1 MEQIQDFIDYY
12 VNEGLSLIPVRE
24 FAEVIGGE
32 EKGVKTPKEKSW
44 KYAQQS
50 RAAKETILQKL
61 YAPNS
66 APAIVCGEVSGNL
79 EVIDID
85 TKNWHGIDALYLQEV
100 KSIYPELY
108 AKLRIHRTPSGGCH
122 ILYKCTENTGKS
134 QKLCKK
140 NGAKEHAIETRA
152 NNGYVVAP
160 PANGY
165 SVVSERPIP
174 ILTKAQRDGLIELAK
189 CFDETVKQ
197 VVVAKPLRVQDNMYD
212 ENPFEAFNKSQ
223 EAELVLQRNGWR
235 IYKQGKNF
243 THYTRPGKSSNTSA
257 SFIHDKCLYHFFTS
271 SSEFQPDRTYSP
283 ASVMCVLEFQ
293 NNYKDLYKHLID
305 QGYGKLKKTVERSM
319 IKKAAAAGK
328 SLPKNVSDEA
338 HQAYEN
344 EVRQAK
350 EDFPHGIFW
359 DGDIQDGYEI
369 SIQRILE
376 VSKAFNYCVHDSSQL
391 CHIVGHI
398 VKKVDNRQ
406 LFDQLKEYIRED
418 EERNYVAICDAF
430 ERHIQ
435 KYGKYIVERLEV
447 LPVDKFLRSNYGTSY
462 KFYKNCILQITKDNI
477 TTLDYSFL
485 DGQLIWDTEEIDRD
499 FKKVPSDE
507 MMKSVYLKYLNLAIG
522 LDKNECQIQ
531 RVLGYLAHPYKDE
544 TMGYIIT
551 LVEEVEDPKDGGGS
565 GKNLFAK
572 LLENVTTF
580 KEVSGNQVHSDE
592 RFLQQWDG
600 QRIYALADLP
610 KKFDFS
616 FLKNLSSNSGTLKK
630 LFKNEVSID
639 SRDMPKIVVSTNFS
653 FQNSDGGLKRRI
665 IPVEF
670 TDYFTKHGGV
680 KEVFGKYFT
689 TDWDDADWNGFDN
702 YIAICIKEWL
712 TVLKLEAPEL
722 SETGFWKQFVTN
734 YNQHVKDYIDDNI
747 TKWLNAEKVERVD
760 ISTDFKKFCDVENIR
775 FSNTATVIFKAIDE
789 YCKKVD
795 ILFTPNKTGR
805 KDYRCVNNAIFKKG
819 PNYIEIQDEQI
830 VEYDETNIQTSYQT
844 SFTDAPF

>member
-1 MEQIQDFIDYY
+1 MEKGKMDLECFIDYY
-12 VNEGLSLIPVRE
+12 LSEGLSVIPVRE
-24 FAEVIGGE
+24 QAEFTRSGK
-32 EKGVKTPKEKSW
+32 EKGVKTPKEYSW
-44 KYAQQS
+44 KYAQENVS
-50 RAAKETILQKL
+50 SKSSVLQKL

-66 APAIVCGEVSGNL
+66 APAIVGGAVSGNL

-100 KSIYPELY
+100 KSIYPEIY
-108 AKLRIHRTPSGGCH
+108 SKLRIHRTPSGGCH
-122 ILYKCTENTGKS
+122 LYYKCTEFVGQS
-134 QKLCKK
+134 QKLAKK
-140 NGAKEHAIETRA
+140 NGAQEYAIETRGEG
-152 NNGYVVAP
+152 GYAVAP
-160 PANGY
+160 PAIGY
-165 SVVSERPIP
+165 TVINAVPIP
-174 ILTKAQRDGLIELAK
+174 VITKAQRDGLIELAK

-197 VVVAKPLRVQDNMYD
+197 VVVARPLRMQDSMYD

-223 EAELVLQRNGWR
+223 EAELVLQRNGWK
-235 IYKQGKNF
+235 IYQQSKNF

-257 SFIHDKCLYHFFTS
+257 SFIHDKGLYHFFTS

-293 NNYKDLYKHLID
+293 NNYKDLYRHLID

-369 SIQRILE
+369 SIQRILD
-376 VSKAFNYCVHDSSQL
+376 VSKAFNYYVHDSSQL

-435 KYGKYIVERLEV
+435 KYGKYIVDRLEV

-689 TDWDDADWNGFDN
+689 TDWDDTDWNGFDN

-712 TVLKLEAPEL
+712 TVLKLKAPEL

-747 TKWLNAEKVERVD
+747 EDWTRLGKCESGK
-760 ISTDFKKFCDVENIR
+760 ISEQF
-775 FSNTATVIFKAIDE
+775 
-789 YCKKVD
+789 
-795 ILFTPNKTGR
+795 
-805 KDYRCVNNAIFKKG
+805 KDYARAANISHIASAQTLNNAIQDYCAFIGYHFEKSKVIKVMNVPTRFSIFTKNEQEKG
-819 PNYIEIQDEQI
+819 YPADWD
-830 VEYDETNIQTSYQT
+830 VKVT
-844 SFTDAPF
+844 

>member
-1 MEQIQDFIDYY
+1 MDLESFIDYY
-12 VNEGLSLIPVRE
+12 LSEGLSVIPVRE
-24 FAEVIGGE
+24 QAEFTRSGK
-32 EKGVKTPKEKSW
+32 EKGVKTPKEYSW
-44 KYAQQS
+44 KYAQENVS
-50 RAAKETILQKL
+50 SKSSVLQKL

-66 APAIVCGEVSGNL
+66 APAIVGGAVSGNL

-100 KSIYPELY
+100 KSIYPEIY
-108 AKLRIHRTPSGGCH
+108 SKLRIHRTPSGGCH
-122 ILYKCTENTGKS
+122 LYYKCTEFVGQS
-134 QKLCKK
+134 QKLAKK
-140 NGAKEHAIETRA
+140 NGAQEYAIETRGEG
-152 NNGYVVAP
+152 GYAVAP
-160 PANGY
+160 PAIGY
-165 SVVSERPIP
+165 TVINAVPIP
-174 ILTKAQRDGLIELAK
+174 VITKAQRDGLIELAK

-197 VVVAKPLRVQDNMYD
+197 VVVARPLRMQDSMYD

-223 EAELVLQRNGWR
+223 EAELVLQRNGWK
-235 IYKQGKNF
+235 IYQQSKNF

-257 SFIHDKCLYHFFTS
+257 SFIHDKGLYHFFTS

-293 NNYKDLYKHLID
+293 NNYKDLYRHLID

-369 SIQRILE
+369 SIQRILD
-376 VSKAFNYCVHDSSQL
+376 VSKAFNYYVHDSSQL

-398 VKKVDNRQ
+398 AKKVDNRQ

-435 KYGKYIVERLEV
+435 KYGKYIVDRLEV

-689 TDWDDADWNGFDN
+689 TDWDDTDWNGFDN

-712 TVLKLEAPEL
+712 TVLKLKAPEL

-747 TKWLNAEKVERVD
+747 EDWTRLGKCESGK
-760 ISTDFKKFCDVENIR
+760 ISEQF
-775 FSNTATVIFKAIDE
+775 
-789 YCKKVD
+789 
-795 ILFTPNKTGR
+795 
-805 KDYRCVNNAIFKKG
+805 KDYARAANISHIASAQTLNNAIQDYCAFIGYHFEKSKVIKVMNVPTRFSIFTKNEQEKG
-819 PNYIEIQDEQI
+819 YPADWD
-830 VEYDETNIQTSYQT
+830 VKVT
-844 SFTDAPF
+844 

>member
-1 MEQIQDFIDYY
+1 MDLESFIDYY
-12 VNEGLSLIPVRE
+12 LSEGLSVIPVRE
-24 FAEVIGGE
+24 QAEFTRSGK
-32 EKGVKTPKEKSW
+32 EKGVKTPKEYSW
-44 KYAQQS
+44 KYAQENVS
-50 RAAKETILQKL
+50 SKSSVLQKL

-66 APAIVCGEVSGNL
+66 APAIVGGAVSGNL

-100 KSIYPELY
+100 KSIYPEIY
-108 AKLRIHRTPSGGCH
+108 SNLRIHRTPSGGCH
-122 ILYKCTENTGKS
+122 LYYKCTEFVGQS
-134 QKLCKK
+134 QKLAKK
-140 NGAKEHAIETRA
+140 NGAQEYAIETRGEG
-152 NNGYVVAP
+152 GYAVAP
-160 PANGY
+160 PAIGY
-165 SVVSERPIP
+165 TVINAVPIP
-174 ILTKAQRDGLIELAK
+174 VITKAQRDGLIELAK

-197 VVVAKPLRVQDNMYD
+197 VVVARPLRMQDSMYD

-223 EAELVLQRNGWR
+223 EAELVLQRNGWK
-235 IYKQGKNF
+235 IYQQSKNF

-257 SFIHDKCLYHFFTS
+257 SFIHDKGLYHFFTS

-293 NNYKDLYKHLID
+293 NNYKDLYRHLID

-369 SIQRILE
+369 SIQRILD
-376 VSKAFNYCVHDSSQL
+376 VSKAFNYYVHDSSQL

-435 KYGKYIVERLEV
+435 KYGKYIVDRLEV

-477 TTLDYSFL
+477 ATLDYSFL

-689 TDWDDADWNGFDN
+689 TDWDDTDWNGFDN

-712 TVLKLEAPEL
+712 TVLKLKAPEL

-747 TKWLNAEKVERVD
+747 EDWTRLGKCESGK
-760 ISTDFKKFCDVENIR
+760 ISEQF
-775 FSNTATVIFKAIDE
+775 
-789 YCKKVD
+789 
-795 ILFTPNKTGR
+795 
-805 KDYRCVNNAIFKKG
+805 KDYARAANISHIASAQTLNNAIQDYCAFIGYHFEKSKVIKVMNVPTRFSIFTKNEQEKG
-819 PNYIEIQDEQI
+819 YPADWD
-830 VEYDETNIQTSYQT
+830 VKVT
-844 SFTDAPF
+844 